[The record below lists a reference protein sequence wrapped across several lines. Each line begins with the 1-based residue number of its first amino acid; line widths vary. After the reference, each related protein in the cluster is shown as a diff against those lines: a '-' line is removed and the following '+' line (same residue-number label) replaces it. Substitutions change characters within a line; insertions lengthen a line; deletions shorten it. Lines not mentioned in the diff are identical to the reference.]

1 MVTPPMALLFLSC
14 QAWFALAWTS
24 LLYPAP
30 LLPSSVGGVP
40 VLVWMGCPEFM
51 HKVLPSSSKELS
63 LCLASVLFDP
73 GPLVGLYLWMA
84 VSTYTVFFVS
94 VSIYLCMCA
103 PMCTSPCLG
112 QVPCLSSPRSLG
124 DAIYLVCVVPLQMCL
139 LFFFP
144 LEVSISCY

>member
-1 MVTPPMALLFLSC
+1 MALLFLSC

-103 PMCTSPCLG
+103 P
-112 QVPCLSSPRSLG
+112 VPVWVRCP
-124 DAIYLVCVVPLQMCL
+124 AYLRPGPWVMRFTWCVRVVPLQMCIL
-139 LFFFP
+139 FFP
-144 LEVSISCY
+144 LEDSILFLSFIEYFV